1 MDRLLRQL
9 KSYRDQFVAVVRNE
23 FRAVFTDEGAL
34 LILVF
39 ALFIYSTTYSLA
51 YGPQVLRNVPIGVV
65 DNNHTAASRRLTAS
79 FDAGPNAYVAY
90 EPSDMEEAR
99 NLFFQ
104 RRIYGIVYIP
114 EDYERR
120 LLGGEQADVAIY
132 VDASYFLMYRQV
144 FQELV
149 STIGLTGATVGLQRL
164 VGRGAELPQAEAIV
178 QPVIYQ
184 SHNLFN
190 PYLGYGSFAMPAII
204 IVIIQQTLLIGIGMI
219 GGTWREKGLYRQL
232 CPVGRR
238 RMSTLPIVVGRAL
251 VYLAIYGVTVC
262 YILGVHYKLFHY
274 PDNGTTGAVVAFMAI
289 YLSAAIAFSL
299 AVSTLFRT
307 RESSLLLLL
316 WTSIPVLM
324 LSGVSFP
331 REGMPAWLY
340 RFGQL
345 LPSSPAVNGFIRIR
359 SMGATLVDVFPEIRN
374 LSILAIVYGALALF
388 GIHRLLCRECG
399 RPTTEKSDTPE
410 R

>member
-1 MDRLLRQL
+1 MKRLGRQL
-9 KSYRDQFVAVVRNE
+9 KSYRSQFVAVIRNE
-23 FRAVFTDEGAL
+23 FRAIFTDEGAL

-65 DNNHTAASRRLTAS
+65 DNSHTAASRRLTAT

-90 EPSDMEEAR
+90 EPTDMEQAR
-99 NLFFQ
+99 ELFFQ
-104 RRIYGIVYIP
+104 RRIYGVVYIP
-114 EDYERR
+114 ENYERR
-120 LLGGEQADVAIY
+120 LLDGEQADVAIY

-164 VGRGAELPQAEAIV
+164 IARGTELPQAEATV
-178 QPVIYQ
+178 QPVVYQ

-219 GGTWREKGLYRQL
+219 GGTWRERGLYRQL
-232 CPVGRR
+232 CPVDRR
-238 RMSTLPIVVGRAL
+238 RMSTLPIIAGRAL
-251 VYLAIYGVTVC
+251 TYLSIYGVTVC

-274 PDNGTTGAVVAFMAI
+274 PDNGTTGVVVVFMAV
-289 YLSAAIAFSL
+289 YLSAAIALSL

-331 REGMPAWLY
+331 REGMPDLLY
-340 RFGQL
+340 QAGQL
-345 LPSSPAVNGFIRIR
+345 LPSSSAV
-359 SMGATLVDVFPEIRN
+359 D
-374 LSILAIVYGALALF
+374 
-388 GIHRLLCRECG
+388 
-399 RPTTEKSDTPE
+399 
-410 R
+410 